1 MKKIIVI
8 VLLIIVILLFFLFV
22 LVKETVSYNCG
33 INLEGARS
41 AGSDCS
47 FHNKFTLK
55 DLLFGNSSTLYSK

>member
-1 MKKIIVI
+1 
-8 VLLIIVILLFFLFV
+8 LFV